1 MSIYKDSYSDFIIN
15 NNNNKN
21 DKNFDIEHL
30 VLPGGGIGGGLLLL
44 GILLELEKQNK
55 INIKN
60 INSIYYTS
68 IGSII
73 GFFILSSNQID
84 SFKYF
89 KKYIHSLD
97 FNKFN
102 SFQNIPQKI
111 ISSFNNKGII
121 DITIVKEFIYPFM
134 EQNNIP
140 FDITLKQFH
149 ELTHKSLYI
158 YATTF
163 DTLQSTELSH
173 RIFPDMKLI
182 EAIYFSSCIVPIF
195 KLLPYNEPNTNKE
208 YYFIDGGFSNNYP
221 IYQCIQNNID
231 KTYTILGIHIHS
243 CSYTKQLKNTNIIN
257 ISTNLL
263 LNIFNKSYFSTHNYD
278 ISKYNI
284 HEIFCEINTSSV
296 YNYENLFSLTKINKF
311 IRKGKI
317 YASFFIKYKL

>member
-60 INSIYYTS
+60 INSIYCTS

-73 GFFILSSNQID
+73 GFFILSNVNNI
-84 SFKYF
+84 SFKYI
-89 KKYIHSLD
+89 KKYLHSLD
-97 FNKFN
+97 FNKFD
-102 SFQNIPQKI
+102 SFKNIPRKI
-111 ISSFNNKGII
+111 ISSFNNTGIL
-121 DITIVKEFIYPFM
+121 DITIVKEFLYPFM
-134 EQNNIP
+134 DKHNIP

-163 DTLQSTELSH
+163 DTLQSTELSYH
-173 RIFPDMKLI
+173 TFPDMKLI
-182 EAIYFSSCIVPIF
+182 DALYFSSCIVPIF
-195 KLLPYNEPNTNKE
+195 KLLPYIENNTNKE

-221 IYQCIQNNID
+221 IYPCIQNNIN
-231 KTYTILGIHIHS
+231 KTNTILGIHIHS
-243 CSYTKQLKNTNIIN
+243 RSYTKQLKNINIIN

-296 YNYENLFSLTKINKF
+296 YNYENLFSLKKINKF